1 MKTVHM
7 KKRDLIPALLRSG
20 TVESDSQ
27 REALITRAVK
37 KNMPHISPKTKAILK
52 HQHLVAQKP
61 IHSSK
66 KKHLVAQQPVHSSKQ
81 QQHDK

>member
-1 MKTVHM
+1 MKIVHM

-20 TVESDSQ
+20 TVESDNQ
-27 REALITRAVK
+27 CEALITRAVK

-66 KKHLVAQQPVHSSKQ
+66 KHLVAQQPVHSSKK